1 MTIIIQDLVTG
12 ATTGIGKSYA
22 HELAKKGLDI
32 VLISRSME
40 KLKQVAAEIEELYG
54 RNTRVIQADFTGGS
68 EIYKS
73 IEEALHGLEIG
84 VLVNNVGMSY
94 PKPSEFLQFP
104 NLKKFMNDLVN
115 CNILSTLKMTE
126 IILPQMV
133 GRKKGIIINIC
144 SGSAWRPMPFASMY
158 SASKACMDVFSQAL
172 NVEYRSKGIIV
183 QDVLP
188 MFIDTNMARH
198 LNSWVAKMSPEV
210 FAHKALNTVGFTNRT
225 SGSLSHSIQHS
236 MMDWI
241 FPTSL
246 LYTSYGQLIHRLL
259 MKFFSK

>member
-1 MTIIIQDLVTG
+1 MYLGHAPELISPRLSCTSVVQCIGTRSFIPGKQSTGKVEMSPQNGISSLDLAFCLLGGAMALWMLLNISWVLWFKVRTHVLSEFRKGVDFSHYGTWAVVTG

-158 SASKACMDVFSQAL
+158 SASKV
-172 NVEYRSKGIIV
+172 R
-183 QDVLP
+183 
-188 MFIDTNMARH
+188 
-198 LNSWVAKMSPEV
+198 
-210 FAHKALNTVGFTNRT
+210 
-225 SGSLSHSIQHS
+225 
-236 MMDWI
+236 
-241 FPTSL
+241 
-246 LYTSYGQLIHRLL
+246 
-259 MKFFSK
+259 